1 MLTKEQA
8 KKFSEKA
15 LSFSTFPEC
24 ELRIDCLER
33 ASIRFA
39 LNGVTT
45 SGFTIE
51 QWMTITS
58 ERDGKSGSTTLAEF
72 DDQSLREAVKF
83 TERLALLSRGQI
95 AQSLA
100 EPLIDDAL
108 FALSAQSLDRSRHIV
123 IKF

>member
-1 MLTKEQA
+1 MLTREQA
-8 KKFSEKA
+8 KKLSEKA

-83 TERLALLSRGQI
+83 TERLALLSPPNPERI
-95 AQSLA
+95 
-100 EPLIDDAL
+100 EPVGP
-108 FALSAQSLDRSRHIV
+108 QR
-123 IKF
+123 